1 MHHSGDHKRDLEKV
15 QEEGEKGEE
24 ENSEEP
30 LDLTGWKSQENKDG
44 LLEEENTG
52 DGKKMSCCYFGLE
65 DEKDPEDISL
75 ACLSP
80 ISKHSKQNRKRK
92 KKRKNKSKISFEY
105 KKKKKM
111 RPKAKSKSNECE
123 LHFSSESADLR
134 NELVP
139 EDLSL
144 YSKSSGTHSCMSE
157 ESDSPSE
164 QVTGAIR
171 DLSLNEHSESPQFS
185 VGNAAKNKCHEESTS
200 DDTRSS
206 LVEQEIKAPV
216 KETFDFL
223 TEQKN
228 FNPNEQRLGQRIE
241 EGDQSIISSLGQKVE
256 AKYTEDSTSSS
267 QLEKTEDSE
276 DQLVPFEISP
286 RSTCKISNNYLVKSS
301 TIRHG
306 SNEREECLRPRP
318 SQSLV
323 MTRKRRIAPSLLEG
337 IIGYKQAKLNMH
349 TITAK
354 TSTSRRMGPINKP
367 SYRNHSSKKSSTCSS
382 SSSSQITV
390 ALDIFNPEDRELMS
404 DSSNKEMDQ
413 DSAQKLL
420 DASVGEIIWAK
431 LGSTRWWPAIVI
443 WGTDCGQPPAHP
455 GQTWV
460 FWFGDHKISELPRDK
475 LVDFVEEFSSKFS
488 DFAGKMFKRGVV
500 EAIREVA
507 VHAEV
512 EFVEGDSAGML
523 NWAKNGFRTES
534 SKPNPYAPDIAT
546 PISENVSKHLNRI
559 KTQYLQALQSFGS
572 QNSLQ
577 PRFSRLEQLENKD
590 SALKKVREGKFR
602 IQDVCIACD
611 STLVEISTQHPLI
624 EGGLCKQC
632 KNETVETMFAY
643 GEDGTNAYC
652 VICGQA
658 GELLICDNN
667 DCNRCYCTGCID
679 VLVSPGAHKKVLSTS
694 PWLCYMCHD
703 YDPEI
708 NGLIRCKEEWQQNV
722 MQLFQPEKHVHLPPS
737 PEDYKEKRPIR
748 VLSLFDGIGTDQ
760 LGINVDAYYA
770 SEIDQDAINVS
781 IVQHKLSIN
790 QLGRIEDVTDAEV
803 AKLCPIDLV
812 IGGSPCNDLS
822 LVNPARKGLYDP
834 QGTGKLFFDFFRV
847 LKAVQLA
854 NKGRHVFWLYENV
867 ASMPQE
873 YKSTITRFL
882 QCDPAMIDSK
892 YFSPQNRARYF
903 WGNIPGMYA
912 PLQHHLLHQTISL
925 DSVITPQLNRKAIV
939 EKIRTVTTRSNSL
952 RQGKKC
958 LLPVSMNGGSDVLW
972 VTELEQ
978 VFGFPRHYTDAGN
991 IPLGRRQQLLGKAW
1005 SVPVIKHLFTPLKN
1019 FFKLVPSSLS
1029 SPTTISTIVT
1039 PIATT
1044 GNTVVMPASS

>member
-1 MHHSGDHKRDLEKV
+1 MHHSGDYKRDLEEV
-15 QEEGEKGEE
+15 QEEREE
-24 ENSEEP
+24 TLEEP
-30 LDLTGWKSQENKDG
+30 LDLTGWKSHENKDE
-44 LLEEENTG
+44 LPEKENTG
-52 DGKKMSCCYFGLE
+52 DGKKMSCCYFVLE
-65 DEKDPEDISL
+65 GEKDPEDISL
-75 ACLSP
+75 AFLSP
-80 ISKHSKQNRKRK
+80 FSKHSKQNIKRR

-105 KKKKKM
+105 KRKKKK
-111 RPKAKSKSNECE
+111 RPKAKSKLNECE
-123 LHFSSESADLR
+123 LHFTSESADLR

-144 YSKSSGTHSCMSE
+144 YCKSSGTHFCMSE

-171 DLSLNEHSESPQFS
+171 EIHLNKHSGHPQFS
-185 VGNAAKNKCHEESTS
+185 VGNVAEKECQEEPNS
-200 DDTRSS
+200 DDTSGF
-206 LVEQEIKAPV
+206 LVEQESRAPV
-216 KETFDFL
+216 KETFNFL
-223 TEQKN
+223 TEQQN
-228 FNPNEQRLGQRIE
+228 FNPNEERFDQRT
-241 EGDQSIISSLGQKVE
+241 EGDQSLISCLGQKEE

-286 RSTCKISNNYLVKSS
+286 RSTCKVPNNYLVKSS
-301 TIRHG
+301 TVRHG
-306 SNEREECLRPRP
+306 SNGWKECLRPLP
-318 SQSLV
+318 SQSLIR
-323 MTRKRRIAPSLLEG
+323 TKNHQISSSLLEG
-337 IIGYKQAKLNMH
+337 VIGCKQTKLNMH

-354 TSTSRRMGPINKP
+354 SSTSKRMGSINKP
-367 SYRNHSSKKSSTCSS
+367 SYKNHSSKKSSTCSS

-390 ALDIFNPEDRELMS
+390 ALD
-404 DSSNKEMDQ
+404 
-413 DSAQKLL
+413 
-420 DASVGEIIWAK
+420 ASVGEIIWAK
-431 LGSTRWWPAIVI
+431 LGSTRWWPAIII
-443 WGTDCGQPPAHP
+443 WGTDCGQPPAHT
-455 GQTWV
+455 GHTWV

-475 LVDFVEEFSSKFS
+475 LVDFVEDFSSKFS
-488 DFAGKMFKRGVV
+488 DFAGKMFKRGVL

-507 VHAEV
+507 VHAKV
-512 EFVEGDSAGML
+512 EFVEGDSARML
-523 NWAKNGFRTES
+523 SWAKNGFRTES

-546 PISENVSKHLNRI
+546 PISENVLKHLNRI
-559 KTQYLQALQSFGS
+559 KTQYLQALQSFGF

-632 KNETVETMFAY
+632 KDETIETMFAY

-679 VLVSPGAHKKVLSTS
+679 VLVAPGAHKKVLNTS

-722 MQLFQPEKHVHLPPS
+722 MQLFQPEKHVQLPPS

-748 VLSLFDGIGTDQ
+748 VLSLFDGIGTGKFVLDQ

-781 IVQHKLSIN
+781 VVQHKLGII

-912 PLQHHLLHQTISL
+912 PLQHHLLHKTISL

-939 EKIRTVTTRSNSL
+939 DKIRTVTTRSNSL

-972 VTELEQ
+972 VTELEE

-1005 SVPVIKHLFTPLKN
+1005 SVPVIRHLFTPLKN

-1029 SPTTISTIVT
+1029 SSNTIPTIVIPTATTISS
-1039 PIATT
+1039 
-1044 GNTVVMPASS
+1044 VVMPTSS